1 MEKQG
6 SCQCGKVKYQIC
18 GEPIIV
24 YRCHCTECQK
34 QAGSGFGMSMW
45 VMNKDFKITEG
56 ALKQFIRIADS
67 GGKIECFFCGDCGV
81 RIYTK
86 PLGLDTEHIVLK
98 PGTLDDTSNLKPSAD
113 IWLKSKQAWF
123 VPHEETEHFE
133 GQPNF
138 KEFLKIQK

>member
-6 SCQCGKVKYQIC
+6 SCQCGQVKYQIY
-18 GEPIIV
+18 GEPIIL

-45 VMNKDFKITEG
+45 VRNNDFKISKGT
-56 ALKQFIRIADS
+56 LKQFIRTADS
-67 GGKIECFFCGDCGV
+67 GGKIECFFCGVCGV

-86 PLGLDTEHIVLK
+86 PLGLNAEHIVLK
-98 PGTLDDTSNLKPSAD
+98 PGTLDKTSDFKPSAD
-113 IWLKSKQAWF
+113 IWLKSKQEWF
-123 VPHEETEHFE
+123 VPPSDTDHFE

-138 KEFLKIQK
+138 EEFLKV

>member
-1 MEKQG
+1 MEIQG

-18 GEPIIV
+18 GEPIIL

-45 VMNKDFKITEG
+45 VMNKDFKIIQG

-86 PLGLDTEHIVLK
+86 PLGLNPEHIVLK
-98 PGTLDDTSNLKPSAD
+98 PGTLDHTLNLKPSAD

-123 VPHEETEHFE
+123 VPPEETEHFE

-138 KEFLKIQK
+138 KEFLDI

>member
-56 ALKQFIRIADS
+56 SLKQFIRIADS

-86 PLGLDTEHIVLK
+86 PLGLNPEHIVLK
-98 PGTLDDTSNLKPSAD
+98 PGTLDHTLNLKPSAD
-113 IWLKSKQAWF
+113 IWLKSKQTWF
-123 VPHEETEHFE
+123 EPPNNTEHFQ

-138 KEFLKIQK
+138 KEFLDI

>member
-18 GEPIIV
+18 GEPIIL

-45 VMNKDFKITEG
+45 VKNKDFKITEG

-67 GGKIECFFCGDCGV
+67 GGKIVCFFCGAILASCQQFLELGGPLHYRIGV
-81 RIYTK
+81 FSHGESISA
-86 PLGLDTEHIVLK
+86 LSAI
-98 PGTLDDTSNLKPSAD
+98 SPS
-113 IWLKSKQAWF
+113 
-123 VPHEETEHFE
+123 
-133 GQPNF
+133 G
-138 KEFLKIQK
+138 